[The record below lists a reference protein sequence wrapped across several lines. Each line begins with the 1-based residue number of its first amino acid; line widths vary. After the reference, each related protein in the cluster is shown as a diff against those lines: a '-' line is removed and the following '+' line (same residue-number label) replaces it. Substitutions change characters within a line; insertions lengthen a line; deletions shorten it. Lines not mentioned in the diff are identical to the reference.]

1 LDFSWSA
8 FNFIKYKNK
17 FIFLIQNIS
26 AVAFFVIKT
35 IGYCCDS
42 GPLKGVISGI
52 LELVAGFS
60 SIYICFGTGLTLL
73 CVFTDNYPTF
83 DKVKIK
89 CPKLKGNITIVHL
102 TDLHLG
108 GAYGKESVALYVN
121 MILNLKEKIAAH
133 YNSNYTGFNIINGD
147 DVIDNDQNN
156 STLSQKSIK
165 RIVRLAE
172 NYDPANIDRFQF
184 KQKTN
189 L

>member
-1 LDFSWSA
+1 MK
-8 FNFIKYKNK
+8 IKY
-17 FIFLIQNIS
+17 
-26 AVAFFVIKT
+26 
-35 IGYCCDS
+35 
-42 GPLKGVISGI
+42 
-52 LELVAGFS
+52 
-60 SIYICFGTGLTLL
+60 IYITYYKNIIKMTIINLFIQRPGHPLWTLSIDDSK
-73 CVFTDNYPTF
+73 T
-83 DKVKIK
+83 
-89 CPKLKGNITIVHL
+89 
-102 TDLHLG
+102 
-108 GAYGKESVALYVN
+108 
-121 MILNLKEKIAAH
+121 ILNLKEKIAAH